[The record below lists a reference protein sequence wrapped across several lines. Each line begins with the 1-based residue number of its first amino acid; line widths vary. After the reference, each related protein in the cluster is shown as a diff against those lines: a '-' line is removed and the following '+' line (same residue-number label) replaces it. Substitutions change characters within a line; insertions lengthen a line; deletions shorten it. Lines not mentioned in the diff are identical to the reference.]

1 MSRIGRSPVII
12 PSGVQVSIDGAMV
25 RVKGPKGELTR
36 TFRPEI
42 TVHQDAGQVTFERQ
56 SDAPSVRALHGL
68 TRALVVNMIAGVTAG
83 YEKRLEIQGVGY
95 LAAVQG
101 KVLQLR
107 VGLANELQVP
117 IPDGLKVTVP
127 DQQHVVIQ
135 GIEKQ
140 LVGHFAASVRAL
152 RKPEPYK
159 GKGIRYMG
167 EAVRR
172 KQGKAMV
179 K

>member
-1 MSRIGRSPVII
+1 
-12 PSGVQVSIDGAMV
+12 
-25 RVKGPKGELTR
+25 
-36 TFRPEI
+36 
-42 TVHQDAGQVTFERQ
+42 
-56 SDAPSVRALHGL
+56 
-68 TRALVVNMIAGVTAG
+68 MIAGVTAG

-127 DQQHVVIQ
+127 DQQHIVIQ

-140 LVGHFAASVRAL
+140 LVGHFAASVRAM

-159 GKGIRYMG
+159 GKGIRRRCRICG
-167 EAVRR
+167 RPRAVYR
-172 KQGKAMV
+172 KFGICRICFRKLADNGLISGSAKRVGKGTQDR
-179 K
+179 